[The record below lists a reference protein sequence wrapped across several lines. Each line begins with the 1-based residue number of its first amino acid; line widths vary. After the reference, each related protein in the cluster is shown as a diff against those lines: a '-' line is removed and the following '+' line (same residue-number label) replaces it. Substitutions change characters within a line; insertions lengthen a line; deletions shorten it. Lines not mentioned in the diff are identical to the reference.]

1 MTKLPP
7 PEQWVI
13 SELNEMEVAELT
25 EEYID
30 YADEDGRS
38 VHLPMPF
45 VRHYVQRYNSPL
57 PTVVAIATQPIVLAD
72 GGIVAADGGIDPLR
86 GIALRVP
93 KEVMAIVPRRE
104 DCTRAA
110 VAKAMSFLI
119 DQWLVDVQ
127 SDFAGKCVTISAALT
142 LIERSLLDQRPV
154 YFVTAGQ
161 RGSGKTTLLTMLII
175 AVTGLWPAAAAW
187 SPSAEERR
195 KAVMSYFLEGVAY
208 ILWDNI
214 PRGTQISCPH
224 IERSCTSAFY
234 SDRKLGFSETICTA
248 ASTIH
253 FFTGN
258 NIGPRGDLA
267 SRQLGIRLD
276 ANRPDPENR
285 DFNHPDPIAWTEAH
299 RAEILAAF
307 YTLLLGNPSLD
318 LPREETAKT
327 RFKMWYRIVGSAVEN
342 AAAAINQSVD
352 FRQLFREADEE
363 DEDAASVA
371 SMLLI
376 LAKRFGSSFAAR
388 EVAAIINGDFQIGG
402 DGDTLRDVLCPMM
415 KERDA
420 AVSPDQ
426 VGRQLRKYRDQPINC
441 DDRVLVLRGKRDP
454 NGPAKGPLK
463 FSIEGAEPPPPVPD
477 YLMKHDGVGLS
488 KDKRDNQL
496 SKPKRG
502 RRVSSKK
509 KRRRT

>member
-1 MTKLPP
+1 MTRLPSP
-7 PEQWVI
+7 AQWVI
-13 SELNEMEVAELT
+13 SGLNEMEVAELI

-30 YADEDGRS
+30 YVDKDERS

-45 VRHYVQRYNSPL
+45 VRHYVQRYESPL

-72 GGIVAADGGIDPLR
+72 GGIVAAADGIDQLR

-104 DCTRAA
+104 DCTPAA
-110 VAKAMSFLI
+110 VAKAMRFLI

-127 SDFAGKCVTISAALT
+127 SDFAGKCVTIAAALIF
-142 LIERSLLDQRPV
+142 IERSLLDQRPV
-154 YFVTAGQ
+154 FFVTAGQ

-234 SDRKLGFSETICTA
+234 SDRKLGFSETIRTA

-253 FFTGN
+253 LFTGN

-267 SRQLGIRLD
+267 SRHLGIRLNAD
-276 ANRPDPENR
+276 RPDPENR
-285 DFNHPDPIAWTEAH
+285 DFKHPDPIDWTEAH

-307 YTLLLGNPSLD
+307 YTLLLGNPNLD
-318 LPREETAKT
+318 KAREDTAKT
-327 RFKMWYRIVGSAVEN
+327 RFRMWYRIVGSAVEH
-342 AAAAINQSVD
+342 AAAAIDQKVD

-371 SMLLI
+371 DMLQI
-376 LAKRFGSSFAAR
+376 LGKRFGSGFFAAR
-388 EVAAIINGDFQIGG
+388 QVADIINKDSMIDG
-402 DGDTLRDVLCPMM
+402 DGDTLRDVLFPMM
-415 KERDA
+415 KERDP
-420 AVSPDQ
+420 AVSPDK

-441 DDRVLVLRGKRDP
+441 DDRVLILRGERDP
-454 NGPAKGPLK
+454 NGPKKGPLQ
-463 FSIEGAEPPPPVPD
+463 FWIEGAAPLPPVPD
-477 YLMKHDGVGLS
+477 HLANQGGGGLS
-488 KDKRDNQL
+488 KEKRDNW
-496 SKPKRG
+496 
-502 RRVSSKK
+502 RR
-509 KRRRT
+509 